1 MIGPIIISILVIIL
15 FAVSYDKI
23 IINTNISKRNELDNN
38 AIKIKLIPKELET
51 CKKYKTFVSPRP
63 QDYRYKESDFETEQD
78 KFIDE
83 YVFQSK
89 LYKPAPKTDI
99 TQQNLANYRERF
111 FDFRNK
117 TNIDTNMIT
126 EVDNINEMKLLNP
139 DLEGK
144 SIGDIYDSLTSNKQ
158 NMNFNP
164 YQ

>member
-15 FAVSYDKI
+15 FAISYDKI
-23 IINTNISKRNELDNN
+23 DKNTNISKRNELDNN
-38 AIKIKLIPKELET
+38 AIKIKIIPKDLET

-83 YVFQSK
+83 YVYQSK
-89 LYKPAPKTDI
+89 LYKPQPNLEMNK
-99 TQQNLANYRERF
+99 QNLANYRERF

-117 TNIDTNMIT
+117 TNIDSNMIT

-139 DLEGK
+139 DLMDQ
-144 SIGDIYDSLTSNKQ
+144 SIGDIYDSLTNNKQ
-158 NMNFNP
+158 NYLNI